1 MKYNLRS
8 WAVTIA
14 FIAGLYVNAQNNPNH
29 PEIQSRTNKQPTIWV
44 GERNC
49 CGDCWGRLLLQIQPA
64 GLLLPVESF
73 QFWGQRSNTGLLFNT
88 AGYCLPGY
96 SSSWQY
102 LSLSRL
108 PDAQVLHLK
117 QLQVYKDTG
126 RFVVDNNVDCG
137 IVDANVKAAFY
148 ADVVWVFLV
157 HILLMFMM
165 LLSMLVLVVML
176 I

>member
-14 FIAGLYVNAQNNPNH
+14 FIAGLHVNAQNNPNH

-44 GERNC
+44 GERNR
-49 CGDCWGRLLLQIQPA
+49 CGDCSGRLHLQPA

-88 AGYCLPGY
+88 AWYCLPGY

-126 RFVVDNNVDCG
+126 RFDDDVVVDKNVEM
-137 IVDANVKAAFY
+137 
-148 ADVVWVFLV
+148 WM
-157 HILLMFMM
+157 LMLRPFFM
-165 LLSMLVLVVML
+165 LCSG
-176 I
+176 